1 MKYRVA
7 VFASGKGTNTE
18 NLIVYFK
25 AHRSIKISLV
35 LTNSDTAGV
44 LEKAQKH
51 DVETVVFT
59 KTELYDETIAQRLQ
73 TSQIDFIVLAGFLWM
88 FPTTILNKYPNKVVN
103 IHPALL
109 PKYGGKG
116 MYGMH
121 VHRAVVAQGERK
133 TGITIHFVNEHYDEG
148 EIIFQTQ
155 VQLTP
160 TDTPETV
167 AEKIHTLEQEHFP
180 KVVEKVIM
188 ERYGKI

>member
-18 NLIVYFK
+18 NLMIYFK
-25 AHRSIKISLV
+25 DHQSIEISLV

-44 LEKAQKH
+44 LQKAQKH
-51 DVETVVFT
+51 DVATVVFT
-59 KTELYDETIAQRLQ
+59 KSELYGEKIAQRLQ

-88 FPTTILNKYPNKVVN
+88 FPTTILNKYLNKVIN

-121 VHRAVVAQGERK
+121 VHRAVVAQGERE
-133 TGITIHFVNEHYDEG
+133 TGITIHFVNEHYDDG
-148 EIIFQTQ
+148 EIVFQAQ

-160 TDTPETV
+160 ADTPETV
-167 AEKIHTLEQEHFP
+167 AEKIHALEQTHFP
-180 KVVEKVIM
+180 KVVEEVIM
-188 ERYGKI
+188 ERYGKV